1 MLRPCR
7 RPMKSRR
14 SEPARSRF
22 PTLPGTARASAL
34 GWEQAWATEWARV
47 LVMEWRSGL
56 RYGLGRGL
64 DERLRA
70 LGWVFRLVHGIAY
83 GADDEQRYYEPEPP
97 FLVKFLFHSILPF
110 DCHFTI

>member
-1 MLRPCR
+1 MRRPCR

-47 LVMEWRSGL
+47 LVMEWASEQEWALEQEWAMCDHGSDFLL
-56 RYGLGRGL
+56 R
-64 DERLRA
+64 DTMI
-70 LGWVFRLVHGIAY
+70 FRILKMI
-83 GADDEQRYYEPEPP
+83 YE
-97 FLVKFLFHSILPF
+97 
-110 DCHFTI
+110 